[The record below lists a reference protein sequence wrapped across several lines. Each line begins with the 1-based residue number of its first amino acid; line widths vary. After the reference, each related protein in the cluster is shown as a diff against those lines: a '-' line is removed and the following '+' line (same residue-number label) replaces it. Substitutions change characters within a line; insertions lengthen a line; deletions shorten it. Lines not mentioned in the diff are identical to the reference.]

1 MKKGRYAILNIDPD
15 KIKKLV
21 ESFSELNEENQKE
34 ILSKIIELKFMQV
47 QQDRIKDEALEFNAE
62 EDLQK
67 EVRKRTN
74 EHISKVAAVIEKI
87 DQLNSD
93 DQATMAILMNQLS
106 NGKLTK
112 QVDISVNITERNLT
126 MKEFLENQLPGV
138 DYEKAA
144 VTVKTF
150 FEEYNAQKK

>member
-1 MKKGRYAILNIDPD
+1 MNIDPD

-67 EVRKRTN
+67 EGKRQIFLR
-74 EHISKVAAVIEKI
+74 IS
-87 DQLNSD
+87 
-93 DQATMAILMNQLS
+93 
-106 NGKLTK
+106 
-112 QVDISVNITERNLT
+112 
-126 MKEFLENQLPGV
+126 
-138 DYEKAA
+138 
-144 VTVKTF
+144 
-150 FEEYNAQKK
+150 